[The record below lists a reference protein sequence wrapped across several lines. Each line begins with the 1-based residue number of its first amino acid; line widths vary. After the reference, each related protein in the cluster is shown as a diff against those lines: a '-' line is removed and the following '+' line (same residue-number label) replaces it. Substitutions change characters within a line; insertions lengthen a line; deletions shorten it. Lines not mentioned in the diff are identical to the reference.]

1 MMASLRTTMRS
12 STFTFWNARA
22 EQLPLTWDDAK
33 RRLTEQAEA
42 DAASAGHATPRHARD
57 MITIHDRRALGSP
70 AARSPRRVPDRE
82 RAAAGRDLRS
92 WHLGFDSARSPDDG
106 TPAS

>member
-42 DAASAGHATPRHARD
+42 DAASAGHATPE
-57 MITIHDRRALGSP
+57 T
-70 AARSPRRVPDRE
+70 
-82 RAAAGRDLRS
+82 
-92 WHLGFDSARSPDDG
+92 
-106 TPAS
+106 